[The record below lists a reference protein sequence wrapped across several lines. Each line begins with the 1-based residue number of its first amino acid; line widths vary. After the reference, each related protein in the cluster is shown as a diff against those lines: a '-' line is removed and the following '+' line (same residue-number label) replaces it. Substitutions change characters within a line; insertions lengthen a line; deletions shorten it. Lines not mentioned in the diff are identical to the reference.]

1 MRTSE
6 LQLGVNI
13 DHVAT
18 LRQARGT
25 RYPDPVHAAL
35 QIEQA
40 GADSITLHLR
50 EDRRH
55 IQDRDVYLLKE
66 RMLTRMNLEMA
77 VTDEMISIASDVKPE
92 DCCLVPEKREELTTE
107 GGLDVLRYENIITR
121 ACEKL
126 ADAGIK
132 VSLFIDADLKQ
143 IDAAKRTGAPVIEI
157 HTGHYADAENQ
168 SSQQQLL
175 NDIIV
180 ASEHADNIGLQV
192 NAGHGLNR
200 QNIHAIAG
208 LQLIQELNIGHAII
222 ADSVFIGLEESI
234 REYKKLMREARI

>member
-1 MRTSE
+1 MCN
-6 LQLGVNI
+6 LLLGVNI

-25 RYPDPVHAAL
+25 RYPDPIHAAL
-35 QIEQA
+35 QIELA

-77 VTDEMISIASDVKPE
+77 VTDEMLNIASDVKPQ
-92 DCCLVPEKREELTTE
+92 DCCLVPEKRQELTTE
-107 GGLDVLRYENIITR
+107 GGLDVLAYESKITD

-126 ADAGIK
+126 ANAGVK

-157 HTGHYADAENQ
+157 HTGHYANAENYL
-168 SSQQQLL
+168 SQQQLL
-175 NDIIV
+175 NEIIV

-200 QNIHAIAG
+200 HNIAG
-208 LQLIQELNIGHAII
+208 IASLPMIRELNIGHAIV
-222 ADSVFIGLEESI
+222 ADSIFMGLEKTI
-234 REYKKLMREARI
+234 AEYKKLMRESRS